1 MSEEATETERQD
13 EQELIAG
20 FLRWA
25 QSNCVALEHYS
36 YGELREYICRYLKAA
51 G

>member
-1 MSEEATETERQD
+1 MVSEEERDRQE

-20 FLRWA
+20 FIKWA
-25 QSNCVALEHYS
+25 QVNGIHVSRYS
-36 YGELREYICRYLKAA
+36 YGELYEYICRYLKAA

>member
-1 MSEEATETERQD
+1 MSGEEEMQA

-20 FLRWA
+20 FLKWA
-25 QSNCVALEHYS
+25 QKNSISVAKYS
-36 YGELREYICRYLKAA
+36 YDELYEYICRYLKAA